1 MEHSHL
7 VLSIL
12 GVITCWASEPS
23 PMLNLYQTV
32 SDSVD
37 IENLLEYDCL
47 DYYVRDDIVRY
58 DHRST
63 LAHQLITYCRRPSSG
78 SEVQTHGEISPLDAS
93 NFTFK
98 ELKSRDVTAI
108 QLQQWSATID
118 IVERYQAYLTGDR
131 MANDSDLYYNC
142 TSPWFG
148 SRCEYAL
155 SPWGEISLAQT
166 VYYTF
171 AYMEMHQPV
180 DVPCYTLLQV

>member
-1 MEHSHL
+1 
-7 VLSIL
+7 
-12 GVITCWASEPS
+12 
-23 PMLNLYQTV
+23 MLNLYQTV